1 MPQSLRAPTWGTQR
15 PQGLAA
21 IGFAILHS
29 GLRSRRIKKHIL
41 KNLIGNG
48 MSVYDIRIE
57 DMKFRCH
64 VTDNTTERECARP
77 PRAGPHRIAAILQR
91 LPVRGT
97 FFDVGA
103 NSGLFSL
110 MAARK
115 AGPSGR
121 IVAIEASPVVMVER
135 LRFNV
140 CTNGFNNIEIIEAAA
155 RAETGSATLYVNPK
169 QRGKS
174 CLAECRRAAFGET
187 VPVRTS
193 SARSVEASR
202 IDRIDAMKID
212 VEGYEDRVLL
222 PFVTSAPKSV
232 WPKAIL
238 METLWAS
245 RWRDGCLV
253 RLIEAGY
260 RKCWHSELDALIVL
274 EET

>member
-15 PQGLAA
+15 PRGFAA
-21 IGFAILHS
+21 IGFAILNS

-48 MSVYDIRIE
+48 VGVYDIRIE

-64 VTDNTTERECARP
+64 VTDNTTERELVLAR
-77 PRAGPHRIAAILQR
+77 RERDRIEVAAILER
-91 LPVRGT
+91 LPVGGT

-121 IVAIEASPVVMVER
+121 IVAIEPSPVMVER

-140 CTNGFNNIEIIEAAA
+140 CTNGFNNVEIIEAAA
-155 RAETGSATLYVNPK
+155 GAETGSATLYVNPK

-174 CLAECRRAAFGET
+174 NLAEMQEGCIGET
-187 VPVRTS
+187 VPVRTLLS
-193 SARSVEASR
+193 IVELAG

-260 RKCWHSELDALIVL
+260 QKCWESDLDALIVL
-274 EET
+274 EDT